1 MEGVAIYAWKNI
13 LSSVECLGHYLNIF
27 LAHFGVLQ
35 EAPAAEER
43 E

>member
-1 MEGVAIYAWKNI
+1 MESVAIFAWKNV
-13 LSSVECLGHYLNIF
+13 LSSVECFGHYLCLF

-35 EAPAAEER
+35 EAPAAEEG